1 MNNPFNPSFGRV
13 PAVFLNRGQLINN
26 VIQELDNPNSPYK
39 VSIVYGMRGVGK
51 TTFLTEVSKRIVEK
65 PDWIAV
71 DLAMGSDL
79 MAALVD
85 NLYMKAGNEFQKAFE
100 SIKGVNFSAFGLQ
113 LSANISK
120 PTFSIY
126 QGILTNMFDKLKKKG
141 IKVLITLD
149 EVKSNSE
156 LKAFAGYYQLL
167 NRQDYP
173 VALMMTGLP
182 ENISELQNEDVM
194 TFLLRGKRIALSAL
208 NLAQVEISYNNVFK
222 KSGYQVTED
231 ILSKMALMTMGYSYA
246 FQLLG
251 YLVWNAAKENK
262 VIDQSLLDEIKP
274 EYLVELDQN
283 TYTKIFSSLSPQD
296 KKFVLAMA
304 QSSKHRVSIKEI
316 RERLN
321 RPSNFVA
328 NYRRRLLDD
337 QVIKSTNYGEVAFT
351 LPFFKEYVLR
361 QYRFEQGL
369 E

>member
-1 MNNPFNPSFGRV
+1 M
-13 PAVFLNRGQLINN
+13 
-26 VIQELDNPNSPYK
+26 
-39 VSIVYGMRGVGK
+39 
-51 TTFLTEVSKRIVEK
+51 
-65 PDWIAV
+65 
-71 DLAMGSDL
+71 
-79 MAALVD
+79 
-85 NLYMKAGNEFQKAFE
+85 
-100 SIKGVNFSAFGLQ
+100 
-113 LSANISK
+113 
-120 PTFSIY
+120 
-126 QGILTNMFDKLKKKG
+126 
-141 IKVLITLD
+141 ITLD

-316 RERLN
+316 HERLN

>member
-120 PTFSIY
+120 PTFSTY

-194 TFLLRGKRIALSAL
+194 TFLLRGKRIALSET
-208 NLAQVEISYNNVFK
+208 VK
-222 KSGYQVTED
+222 
-231 ILSKMALMTMGYSYA
+231 
-246 FQLLG
+246 
-251 YLVWNAAKENK
+251 
-262 VIDQSLLDEIKP
+262 
-274 EYLVELDQN
+274 
-283 TYTKIFSSLSPQD
+283 
-296 KKFVLAMA
+296 
-304 QSSKHRVSIKEI
+304 
-316 RERLN
+316 
-321 RPSNFVA
+321 
-328 NYRRRLLDD
+328 
-337 QVIKSTNYGEVAFT
+337 
-351 LPFFKEYVLR
+351 
-361 QYRFEQGL
+361 
-369 E
+369 

>member
-1 MNNPFNPSFGRV
+1 
-13 PAVFLNRGQLINN
+13 
-26 VIQELDNPNSPYK
+26 
-39 VSIVYGMRGVGK
+39 
-51 TTFLTEVSKRIVEK
+51 
-65 PDWIAV
+65 
-71 DLAMGSDL
+71 
-79 MAALVD
+79 
-85 NLYMKAGNEFQKAFE
+85 MKAGNEFQKAFE

-120 PTFSIY
+120 PTFSTY

-321 RPSNFVA
+321 RPKQFCC
-328 NYRRRLLDD
+328 
-337 QVIKSTNYGEVAFT
+337 
-351 LPFFKEYVLR
+351 
-361 QYRFEQGL
+361 
-369 E
+369 

>member
-1 MNNPFNPSFGRV
+1 MNNPFNPSFGRI
-13 PAVFLNRGQLINN
+13 PAIFLNRGQLINE
-26 VIQELDNPNSPYK
+26 VVEELNNPNSPYK

-51 TTFLTEVSKRIVEK
+51 TTFLTEVGRKVK
-65 PDWIAV
+65 QAPDWLV
-71 DLAMGSDL
+71 VNLAMGSNL
-79 MAALVD
+79 MATLVD
-85 NLYMKAGNEFQKAFE
+85 GLYMKASSDLQKTFE
-100 SIKGVNFSAFGLQ
+100 SIRGLSFSAFGLQ
-113 LSANISK
+113 LSADLSK
-120 PTFSIY
+120 PTLSTY
-126 QGILTNMFDKLKKKG
+126 QGILTNMFTKLRGKG

-149 EVKSNSE
+149 EVKSNTE
-156 LKAFAGYYQLL
+156 LKNFAAYYQIL
-167 NRQDYP
+167 NREDYP

-208 NLAQVEISYNNVFK
+208 NLSQIEISYNNVFK
-222 KSGYQVTED
+222 RSGFQVTED
-231 ILSKMALMTMGYSYA
+231 ILSKMALMTMGYSYG

-251 YLVWNAAKENK
+251 YLVWNAAKESK
-262 VIDQSLLDEIKP
+262 TIDQNLLDEIKP

-283 TYTKIFSSLSPQD
+283 AYTKIFSSLSPQD

-304 QSSKHRVSIKEI
+304 QSSMHRVSIKEI

-351 LPFFKEYVLR
+351 LPFFKEYVLQ

>member
-71 DLAMGSDL
+71 DLAMGS
-79 MAALVD
+79 
-85 NLYMKAGNEFQKAFE
+85 MKAGNEFQKAFE

-120 PTFSIY
+120 PTFSTY